1 MIVYICSVKLS
12 CQYTC
17 FYTKNELIFA
27 TLNRGAFPLLS
38 KNEREMA
45 YLHSKMHIL
54 IQSHSFI
61 RLLGWEL
68 KFEVLHIT
76 VQPFGLQS
84 C

>member
-27 TLNRGAFPLLS
+27 TLNRGAFLLLS

-45 YLHSKMHIL
+45 YLHSKMHIVTPL
-54 IQSHSFI
+54 
-61 RLLGWEL
+61 
-68 KFEVLHIT
+68 
-76 VQPFGLQS
+76 PFLYSAVGMGI
-84 C
+84 